1 MVLTFQHAETI
12 AISGHEPQIVH
23 MMDNSFRVI
32 YRTDEG
38 IVKGLLTYP
47 PLGIYDNLEWQD
59 VPRMSPDKNIM
70 YPSLKKV
77 AHHGVY
83 GFWSASDETGT
94 KTEHKF
100 VMYMLPMDVS
110 DMFINGSISYSNG
123 SAVSS
128 ASFSF
133 YNVNEKLLRRTRSP
147 VAPNVIL
154 ELNFTLGSTEPILL
168 GKWHIDRVSTD
179 IPGNTISVSA
189 RNTIGK
195 LLKEQ
200 TFDENTE
207 FKNNN
212 FGENLA
218 AILEYAGVEDY
229 FVTEND
235 KVWNFKFSS
244 DTTLLSGIEDVIQV
258 VTGWRI
264 YENANGSVGIG
275 SRNDARFEQPSV
287 FSFEREYDCYSY
299 STEYSDEDTYSRI
312 CVIRKEPELSFYEEL
327 EPHSLWPV
335 PPHRTL
341 YVTVPNGTSE
351 AMMHL
356 YAHDL
361 AQSVSI
367 SGRQETF
374 AGRFSP
380 QMIIGDSVR
389 MKTGDKTKIIGV
401 VTAIKHT
408 FGRKGFYTEFTVDSG
423 GRRSR
428 PMLKDYLST
437 ITNERKSEAIIT
449 EEQGE

>member
-1 MVLTFQHAETI
+1 MVLTFQHSETI
-12 AISGHEPQIVH
+12 KAKGHQPQIVH
-23 MMDNSFRVI
+23 MMDNSFRII
-32 YRTDEG
+32 YCTDNGTVEG
-38 IVKGLLTYP
+38 MLSYP
-47 PLGIYDNLEWQD
+47 PLGIYDELEWES
-59 VPRMSPDKNIM
+59 VPRMSPDKGIA

-77 AHHGVY
+77 AHHGAY
-83 GFWSASDETGT
+83 GFWCALDESGVGI
-94 KTEHKF
+94 EHKF

-110 DMFINGSISYSNG
+110 NMFISGNISYSNG
-123 SAVSS
+123 SPVSS
-128 ASFSF
+128 ATFSF
-133 YNVNEKLLRRTRSP
+133 YNVDEKLLRRTRSP

-154 ELNFTLGSTEPILL
+154 ELNFTLGSSTPILL

-200 TFDENTE
+200 TFDENNV
-207 FKNNN
+207 FSKDN

-218 AILEYAGVEDY
+218 AILEYSGVEDF
-229 FVTEND
+229 FVTENA
-235 KVWNFKFSS
+235 KAWNLQFSP
-244 DTTLLSGIEDVIQV
+244 DTALLDGIEDVIQV
-258 VTGWRI
+258 VTGWKI
-264 YENANGSVGIG
+264 YENANGVVGIG
-275 SRNDARFEQPSV
+275 SSNDARFEQPSV

-312 CVIRKEPELSFYEEL
+312 CVIREEPALSFYEEL
-327 EPHSLWPV
+327 EPHPLWPV

-351 AMMHL
+351 GMMHM
-356 YAHDL
+356 YAYQL

-389 MKTGDKTKIIGV
+389 MTSNGETKIIGV
-401 VTAIKHT
+401 VTSIKHT

-428 PMLKDYLST
+428 PMLKDYLSN
-437 ITNERKSEAIIT
+437 ISNERKSESIIT
-449 EEQGE
+449 GEQE